1 MNTILL
7 LLAPVFPLLL
17 AIGLMTG
24 LLRQVT
30 FRLAPWAALPALVLS
45 LTSMADSKLELPWLL
60 LGAQMGL
67 DDTARYFMFFTSLL
81 WLVAAIYTVGYLSQ
95 HAARARFFI
104 WFLLAMTG
112 NFGVI
117 LAQDLSLFYTF
128 FALMSF
134 ASYGLVV
141 HERTKDA
148 LRAGRIYIILVVV
161 GEVLLFA
168 AFALSAHAADS
179 IAFDAVRQALATSE
193 IRDWII
199 GLALLGFGIKT
210 GVIGLHVWLPL
221 AHPVAPTPAS
231 AVLSGAMIAT
241 GLLGWLR
248 ILPLGEVTLTG
259 WGEILTI
266 AGMASVYYAV
276 LVGLMQNKAKT
287 VLAYSS
293 ISKMGI
299 MTVGIGLGL
308 IAPQSWPL
316 LLTAILIYATHH
328 GLAKGALFLG
338 VGMASSPPVSK
349 IQRRLIIMG
358 LLLPALSLAGAP
370 FTSGMLA
377 KQMFKLPMM
386 SLTPPLLEYLTI
398 LFTLSAVATTL
409 LMVRFLY
416 LVWPKYEML
425 SENDSQPASMWW
437 SWLFLLAAVVMSPVF
452 IILIHPTLHLSMPIL
467 ASALWPVVIGGVI
480 AISVWLT
487 TRHRVRHLWSLPPG
501 DILVIVE
508 RWIYPLFVSVFSL
521 AIATVSKG
529 VSLLGSIGAKYAN
542 EKSVTNALDI
552 CENQLGRWAVALILF
567 LIVGVITV
575 ALLL

>member
-30 FRLAPWAALPALVLS
+30 FRLAPLAALPALVLS
-45 LTSMADSKLELPWLL
+45 LTSMIDSKLELPWLL

-81 WLVAAIYTVGYLSQ
+81 WLVAGIYTVGYLSQ
-95 HAARARFFI
+95 HAARSRFFI

-134 ASYGLVV
+134 ACYGLVV

-168 AFALSAHAADS
+168 AFAFSAHAADS

-199 GLALLGFGIKT
+199 VLALLGFGIKA

-248 ILPLGEVTLTG
+248 ILPLGEVTLMG

-276 LVGLMQNKAKT
+276 LVGLMQKKAKT

-308 IAPQSWPL
+308 LAPQSWPL
-316 LLTAILIYATHH
+316 LLTAILIFATHH

-349 IQRRLIIMG
+349 IQRRLIIVG

-386 SLTPPLLEYLTI
+386 SLTSTLLDYMTI

-409 LMVRFLY
+409 LMARFLY
-416 LVWPKYEML
+416 LVWPKHELL
-425 SENDSQPASMWW
+425 SENESQPASMWW

-452 IILIHPTLHLSMPIL
+452 IVLIQPTLHLSMPIL
-467 ASALWPVVIGGVI
+467 VNALLPVVIGGVI
-480 AISVWLT
+480 AITIWLT
-487 TRHRVRHLWSLPPG
+487 TRKRDRDLWSLPPG
-501 DILVIVE
+501 DILIIFE
-508 RWIYPLFVSVFSL
+508 RWIYPLFVSVLSL

-529 VSLLGSIGAKYAN
+529 VSLLSSIGAKFGK
-542 EKSVTNALDI
+542 EKSVTNALYF
-552 CENQLGRWAVALILF
+552 CENQLGRWVVALTLF
-567 LIVGVITV
+567 LLVGVITV
-575 ALLL
+575 VLLL